1 LTGLQPGTSYDVIVQ
16 DNCNG
21 TTSGWST
28 AVTFTTAAGPLP
40 TLNPNFT
47 VISMNPVTISFTANA
62 SGQDTVGWAFSNG
75 AIQGGDAV
83 TQAFSSNGPA
93 FAVAVAANACGIVA
107 DTVYF
112 TVGLD
117 DLNLTSLRLFPNPTA
132 GQFTVEF
139 SHLDAEDVEFRIV
152 SLTGAVITQ
161 VSRYADAGT
170 VRETFDLSKTPA
182 GVYLVEV
189 QTTSGR
195 SVRRIVLER

>member
-1 LTGLQPGTSYDVIVQ
+1 M
-16 DNCNG
+16 
-21 TTSGWST
+21 
-28 AVTFTTAAGPLP
+28 TFTTAAGPLP

-47 VISMNPVTISFTANA
+47 VISMNPVTIQFTANA
-62 SGQDTVGWAFSNG
+62 NGQDTVGWAFSNG
-75 AIQGGDAV
+75 AVQGGDAV
-83 TQAFSSNGPA
+83 TQTFGTNGPA

-139 SHLDAEDVEFRIV
+139 SHLDAEDVDVPNCVPHGCR
-152 SLTGAVITQ
+152 SSRT

-170 VRETFDLSKTPA
+170 VPRDLRPQQDA
-182 GVYLVEV
+182 CGCLP
-189 QTTSGR
+189 GR
-195 SVRRIVLER
+195 SARRLQDAAYDASSSSDRSTFLNADSHPPS

>member
-1 LTGLQPGTSYDVIVQ
+1 
-16 DNCNG
+16 
-21 TTSGWST
+21 
-28 AVTFTTAAGPLP
+28 
-40 TLNPNFT
+40 
-47 VISMNPVTISFTANA
+47 
-62 SGQDTVGWAFSNG
+62 
-75 AIQGGDAV
+75 
-83 TQAFSSNGPA
+83 
-93 FAVAVAANACGIVA
+93 
-107 DTVYF
+107 
-112 TVGLD
+112 LD